1 MNRKIMD
8 GLSYGFYFIVLCLVF
23 LVVYLIFFKDDT
35 PKNNIT
41 NDPDNSE
48 TNVVNE
54 NIKLNKDKIS
64 LDIGGG
70 FDLKV
75 TLIPSSGDEVINYE
89 SSDSAVA
96 TVDENGKILAVG
108 EGSAIITA
116 SVEGTNLKAECE
128 VIVSNVV
135 IIPTGVFVNKT
146 HVELGLNETYQINAT
161 VTPNNAVDKS
171 LVFSSTN
178 DKVATVNENGL
189 VTTLK
194 QGSTKINVK
203 SVANPEVQINIQIIV
218 Q

>member
-23 LVVYLIFFKDDT
+23 LVVYLLVFKDSK
-35 PKNNIT
+35 PKNNVET
-41 NDPDNSE
+41 NPNDPE

-54 NIKLNKDKIS
+54 NIKLNKNNVS
-64 LDIGGG
+64 LDIGGV

-75 TLIPSSGDEVINYE
+75 TLIPSSGNEIINYE
-89 SSDSAVA
+89 SSDSSVA

-108 EGSAIITA
+108 KGTATIIA

-128 VIVSNVV
+128 VNVSDFIIV
-135 IIPTGVFVNKT
+135 PTGLFVNKT
-146 HVELGLNETYQINAT
+146 HVELGLNETYQIDVT

-171 LVFSSTN
+171 LIYSSTN
-178 DKVATVNENGL
+178 EKVATVDANGL

-194 QGSTKINVK
+194 QGSTKINIK
-203 SVANPEVQINIQIIV
+203 SVANPEAEITLQFIV